1 MQLEAL
7 SRWKMDGCH
16 LPQAD
21 DQLADALAV
30 PGTHVAQHLRFFG
43 TVYGVG
49 DLVYLDNQVCE
60 IQLCLELDGGA
71 QMAWV
76 VEHWS
81 FASQPTTVGSRWR
94 RGGDSS
100 IVILNEAIQ
109 PVLRLVQ
116 GWTFEDETY
125 ALVLG

>member
-1 MQLEAL
+1 MQFEAL

-21 DQLADALAV
+21 EQWADALAV

-49 DLVYLDNQVCE
+49 DLVYLYNQVCE
-60 IQLCLELDGGA
+60 IKLCLELDGGA

-81 FASQPTTVGSRWR
+81 FASPPTSVGSRWR
-94 RGGDSS
+94 RGGESS

-116 GWTFEDETY
+116 GWTLEDETY

>member
-1 MQLEAL
+1 MQFEAL

-21 DQLADALAV
+21 DQMADALTV

-49 DLVYLDNQVCE
+49 DLVYLYNQVCE
-60 IQLCLELDGGA
+60 IKLCLELDGGA

-81 FASQPTTVGSRWR
+81 FASQPTSVGSRWR
-94 RGGDSS
+94 RGGQTTAL
-100 IVILNEAIQ
+100 ILGEGVQ
-109 PVLRLVQ
+109 RSLRLVQ
-116 GWTFEDETY
+116 TWSCEDESH
-125 ALVLG
+125 ALVIG